1 MLWSVSRR
9 VLVVVLA
16 VVLGIA
22 CSPTVMAAPIGPDVI
37 ARLTARLSYVLQHAQ
52 HPLTKSPTNKRS
64 RSGGTTS
71 IDLDGGTIG
80 SNPSTMGSCVDP
92 HGQTGSCPGIEGPG
106 GG

>member
-16 VVLGIA
+16 VVLGTA
-22 CSPTVMAAPIGPDVI
+22 CSPTLMAAPVAPDVI

-52 HPLTKSPTNKRS
+52 LPLTKSPTNKSS

-71 IDLDGGTIG
+71 IDLDSDGTKWN
-80 SNPSTMGSCVDP
+80 NPSSMGTCIDP
-92 HGQTGSCPGIEGPG
+92 SGQLCPG